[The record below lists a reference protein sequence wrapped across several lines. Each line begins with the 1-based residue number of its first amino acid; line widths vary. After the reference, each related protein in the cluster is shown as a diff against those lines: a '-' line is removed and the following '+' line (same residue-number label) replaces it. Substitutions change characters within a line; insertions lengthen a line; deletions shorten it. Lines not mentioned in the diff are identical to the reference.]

1 MAAYNSRD
9 RIPTLYYINKVAQLL
24 FAIKECDNHCCVRHF
39 LFSFFSVSLN
49 KGTTTT
55 YFQDVPS

>member
-24 FAIKECDNHCCVRHF
+24 FTIKECVNHCCVRHF
-39 LFSFFSVSLN
+39 LFFFSVSLY
-49 KGTTTT
+49 KGATTT

>member
-1 MAAYNSRD
+1 MATYNSRN

-24 FAIKECDNHCCVRHF
+24 FALKECDNHCCVRHF
-39 LFSFFSVSLN
+39 FCFSVSLY

>member
-9 RIPTLYYINKVAQLL
+9 RIPTLYFINKVAQLL

-39 LFSFFSVSLN
+39 LFFFSIAV
-49 KGTTTT
+49 
-55 YFQDVPS
+55 